1 MAMRPHTTEAAGSV
15 SHKAV
20 ETGAALADYFVHP
33 NAICETASVGAGTR
47 IWAFAHILP
56 GAKIGRDCNICDH
69 TFIENQV
76 VVGDRVTIKCGVQL
90 WDGVR
95 LEADV
100 FVGPNAAF
108 TNDLRPRS
116 KHYLSTPLETVVESG
131 ASIGANATILPG
143 IRIGEKAMVGAGAV
157 VTRSVPAN
165 AIVVGNPARIT
176 GYVDSVRGRDP
187 VRTMPGSG
195 QTLLT
200 SDEGVFTTSVP
211 GVTLHRFRIV
221 EDLRGDLTAGE
232 FARTVPFIPKRYFLV
247 FDVPSRHVRG
257 EHAHVACAQFLV
269 CVAGSLFVVADDGT
283 TREEFLLDSRNLG
296 LYLPPMTW
304 GIQYRFSPDAILL
317 VFASDYYD
325 PQDYIRDYREFKA
338 RKAVTK

>member
-1 MAMRPHTTEAAGSV
+1 MRRVASRTQHS
-15 SHKAV
+15 
-20 ETGAALADYFVHP
+20 TGELMADYFVHP
-33 NAICETASVGAGTR
+33 NAICETSSVGTGTR

-56 GAKIGRDCNICDH
+56 GAKVGRDCNICDH

-76 VVGDRVTIKCGVQL
+76 VIGDRVTIKCGVQL

-100 FVGPNAAF
+100 FVGPNATF

-116 KHYLSTPLETVVESG
+116 KQYLSAPLETVVESG

-157 VTRSVPAN
+157 VTQSVPPN

-176 GYVDSVRGRDP
+176 GYVDSIRGRDP
-187 VRTMPGSG
+187 VRPASG
-195 QTLLT
+195 DGRSFVTG
-200 SDEGVFTTSVP
+200 DEGVYATSVA
-211 GVTLHRFRIV
+211 GVTLHRLRHV
-221 EDLRGDLTAGE
+221 EDLRGDLSVGE
-232 FARTVPFIPKRYFLV
+232 FARTIPFVPKRYFLV
-247 FDVPSRHVRG
+247 FDVPSRRVRG
-257 EHAHVACAQFLV
+257 EHAHVACEQFLV
-269 CVAGSLFVVADDGT
+269 CVAGALSVVADDGT

-325 PQDYIRDYREFKA
+325 PQDYIRDYREFTA
-338 RKAVTK
+338 RKAVSA

>member
-1 MAMRPHTTEAAGSV
+1 M
-15 SHKAV
+15 
-20 ETGAALADYFVHP
+20 ADYFVHP
-33 NAICETASVGAGTR
+33 NAICETTAIGTGTR

-95 LEADV
+95 LENDV
-100 FVGPNAAF
+100 FVGPNATF
-108 TNDLRPRS
+108 TNDLKPRS
-116 KHYLSTPLETVVESG
+116 KKYLSAPLETVVEAG

-157 VTRSVPAN
+157 VTRSVPDN
-165 AIVVGNPARIT
+165 AIVVGNPAKIS
-176 GYVDSVRGRDP
+176 GYVDSVRGPESPRIA
-187 VRTMPGSG
+187 RRGEQG
-195 QTLLT
+195 FLT
-200 SDEGVFTTSVP
+200 SEEGVLPTSVT
-211 GVTLHRFRIV
+211 GVTLHRLRSV
-221 EDLRGDLTAGE
+221 EDLRGDLSAGE
-232 FARTVPFIPKRYFLV
+232 FARSVPFTPKRYFLV
-247 FDVPSRHVRG
+247 FDVPSQRVRG
-257 EHAHVACAQFLV
+257 EHAHIACEQFLV
-269 CVAGSLFVVADDGT
+269 CVNGSLSVVADDGT

-304 GIQYRFSPDAILL
+304 GVQYRFSRDAVLL

-338 RKAVTK
+338 RKAVPQ

>member
-1 MAMRPHTTEAAGSV
+1 M
-15 SHKAV
+15 
-20 ETGAALADYFVHP
+20 ADYFVHP
-33 NAICETASVGAGTR
+33 NAICETTSIGAGTR

-69 TFIENQV
+69 TFVENKV
-76 VVGDRVTIKCGVQL
+76 VIGDRVTIKCGVQL

-100 FVGPNAAF
+100 FVGPNATF

-116 KHYLSTPLETVVESG
+116 KQYLPAPLETVVESG

-157 VTRSVPAN
+157 VTHSVPAN
-165 AIVVGNPARIT
+165 AIVLGNPARIT
-176 GYVDSVRGRDP
+176 GYVDSIRERDP
-187 VRTMPGSG
+187 VRRIPRGG
-195 QTLLT
+195 QFM
-200 SDEGVFTTSVP
+200 SDDEAVLPTSVT
-211 GVTLHRFRIV
+211 GVTIHRLRIV

-247 FDVPSRHVRG
+247 FDVPSRRVRG
-257 EHAHVACAQFLV
+257 EHAHVTCEQFLV
-269 CVAGSLFVVADDGT
+269 CVEGSLSVVADDGT
-283 TREEFLLDSRNLG
+283 TREEFLLNSRNLG

-338 RKAVTK
+338 RKAGIPQDSHDEQSRP